1 MLFWLWL
8 FFPNPTLE
16 PIKLESLGTYQS
28 LHLQLYKCGSQY
40 LALVANE
47 PRLSLF
53 NAQGNISAVY
63 SQSGHGAEDL
73 HKPQFLGATTDRIYI
88 LSDHRRLL
96 VFDNKLRL
104 LKSTDSGL
112 PPYITQGL
120 LFGNSLGKDR
130 FLLYTFLQNNHLLH
144 HARLGKHLSIE
155 KSLYHQQTNLDA
167 RGTYQWLH
175 RNRHFVADMVPADS
189 DYYLVQVR
197 DVLNEDTKE
206 MPILTELVAPID
218 NFNRGNFPERAI
230 LSEMVFTG
238 KGYIVELAEPP
249 GKGYKGTDP
258 YASLVFFW
266 DFFNTQGTNLK
277 REQAGDRRLKP
288 VRNSDEVF
296 VVKSGEN
303 DADFLAPFNTDW

>member
-1 MLFWLWL
+1 MLLWLWL

-16 PIKLESLGTYQS
+16 PIKLETLGTYQS
-28 LHLQLYKCGSQY
+28 LHLQLFKCGDQF

-47 PRLSLF
+47 PRLTLF
-53 NAQGNISAVY
+53 NAQGKISSVY

-73 HKPQFLGATTDRIYI
+73 HKPQFLGATTDRLYI

-96 VFDNKLRL
+96 VFDHRLKL

-120 LFGNSLGKDR
+120 LFGNCLGKDH

-144 HARLGKHLSIE
+144 QATLEKFFRIE
-155 KSLYHQQTNLDA
+155 RSLYRHDTNLDA

-189 DYYLVQVR
+189 DFYLVQVR
-197 DVLNEDTKE
+197 DVLKDDSKE
-206 MPILTELVAPID
+206 RPILTELVAPID
-218 NFNRGNFPERAI
+218 SFNRGNFPERAI

-238 KGYIVELAEPP
+238 EGYIVELAETPA
-249 GKGYKGTDP
+249 KGFKGTDP

-266 DFFNTQGTNLK
+266 DYFNTQGTNLK

-288 VRNSDEVF
+288 VRNSVEVF
-296 VVKSGEN
+296 MVESGEN
-303 DADFLAPFNTDW
+303 DTEFLVPFHPDK